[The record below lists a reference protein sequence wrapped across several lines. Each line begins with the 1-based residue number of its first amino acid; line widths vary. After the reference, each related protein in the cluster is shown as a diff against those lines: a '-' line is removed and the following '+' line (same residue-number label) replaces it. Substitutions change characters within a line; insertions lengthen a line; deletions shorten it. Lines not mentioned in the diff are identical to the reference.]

1 MQRFD
6 VQLIAFVV
14 KKKKKKKPSPVS
26 LAFRDVVAGYLH
38 LKFLNL

>member
-14 KKKKKKKPSPVS
+14 KKKKNPSPVS

>member
-14 KKKKKKKPSPVS
+14 KKKTKNPALFHS
-26 LAFRDVVAGYLH
+26 H
-38 LKFLNL
+38 LETSWQDIYTLNS

>member
-14 KKKKKKKPSPVS
+14 KKKKKKNPALFHS
-26 LAFRDVVAGYLH
+26 H
-38 LKFLNL
+38 LETSWQDIYTLNS

>member
-14 KKKKKKKPSPVS
+14 KKKQKPSPVS
-26 LAFRDVVAGYLH
+26 LAFRGVVAGYLH

>member
-14 KKKKKKKPSPVS
+14 KKKKKKPSPVS

>member
-14 KKKKKKKPSPVS
+14 KKKKNPALFHS
-26 LAFRDVVAGYLH
+26 H
-38 LKFLNL
+38 LETSWQDIYTLNS

>member
-14 KKKKKKKPSPVS
+14 KKKKPSPFS